1 MTQQSEERVLAHD
14 DLVLPVGAYPNGDLP
29 HVESSEQPVDR
40 TGMVLASVAAALSA
54 VAVIIMGALLFID
67 GATPTWPLV
76 LAAAALL
83 AALVALVAWRRQS
96 SLSSTSDDSVIHL
109 P

>member
-14 DLVLPVGAYPNGDLP
+14 DLLPPVGAYPNGDFP
-29 HVESSEQPVDR
+29 HVESSEQSTDR
-40 TGMVLASVAAALSA
+40 TGVVLASVAAALSA
-54 VAVIIMGALLFID
+54 AAVIIMGVLLFSD
-67 GATPTWPLV
+67 GATPTWPFV

-83 AALVALVAWRRQS
+83 VAVLALVAWRRQS
-96 SLSSTSDDSVIHL
+96 SLSSTSDDSVIQL